1 MKKKVIKNPAAKGK
15 INPISKSKAIE
26 QFGYPSISQR
36 IEFDGGKKRKTY
48 FSGTLKISDYE
59 YAVIYERLFT
69 KETKNINSF
78 IKKELNVTESQFIF
92 NPLKELIFKRCINL
106 YPAPEKIETYTRE
119 IINEYIAPLSIL
131 KGINVNPEKAKKDLE
146 TLKRKNQRRRFKEDN
161 PLKKFY
167 VNLYMKIKKN
177 KSKISERDLIIRE
190 IKENIDKGNEFEF
203 DKYDP
208 QKNYNRVIKWIKD
221 NQTELNEII
230 L

>member
-15 INPISKSKAIE
+15 INPIPKSKVIE

-36 IEFDGGKKRKTY
+36 IEFCGGKKRKIY
-48 FSGTLKISDYE
+48 FGGKLKISDYE
-59 YAVIYERLFT
+59 YGIIYERLFA
-69 KETKNINSF
+69 KEIKNLTSF
-78 IKKELNVTESQFIF
+78 INENLGVFESDFLLS
-92 NPLKELIFKRCINL
+92 PLKELIFKRCINQ

-146 TLKRKNQRRRFKEDN
+146 TLKRKNQRRRFNEDN

-177 KSKISERDLIIRE
+177 KSKISKRDLIIRE